1 VRSIAFALAFFLL
14 LTALPAE
21 GQNVFEIRDKE
32 VLQTILGPCS
42 HFCMPLLGFYPLRS
56 FFLAPYYMIED
67 IITSSWPIGA
77 IILLV
82 LSSDVDTINRALAD
96 IRGSPIYRALIG
108 IYHLVPENFQP
119 TLLTMMVSAITLLT
133 GMAGGFVMCTEALPD
148 AFWKAVNLIP
158 LAALIIP
165 WAPWAVLIALPF
177 VRPLYL
183 RASESA
189 FSFMCNR
196 IPGLREV
203 YTDFVD
209 QKTGIP
215 EIYVMY

>member
-1 VRSIAFALAFFLL
+1 MRSIAFALAFFLL
-14 LTALPAE
+14 LAALPAE

-32 VLQTILGPCS
+32 VLQTVLGPCS
-42 HFCMPLLGFYPLRS
+42 HFYMPLLGFYPLRS
-56 FFLAPYYMIED
+56 FFLAPYYMVED
-67 IITSSWPIGA
+67 IIASSWPIGA

-82 LSSDVDTINRALAD
+82 LSADVDTINRALDD
-96 IRGSPIYRALIG
+96 IRGNPVYRALIS
-108 IYHLVPENFQP
+108 IYNLVPENFQP
-119 TLLTMMVSAITLLT
+119 TLLTMMMSAITLLT
-133 GMAGGFVMCTEALPD
+133 GMAGGFVMCTEALPS
-148 AFWKAVNLIP
+148 AFWEVANIP
-158 LAALIIP
+158 LAVLTIP
-165 WAPWAVLIALPF
+165 WMFLAALIALPF

-183 RASESA
+183 RISESA

-209 QKTGIP
+209 QKTGVP